1 MNYSFKVPCCKD
13 KLQSIRDFV
22 TNILAH
28 YNLSEVDAHQLVLAV
43 DEVCANLMIHSHHCN
58 PDESIELII
67 NVEEGAGITFEI
79 RDEGAG
85 FDICDYQ
92 EPDLNEIIGTKRK
105 GGVGLMLVRRIMD
118 HIEFDCCAKK
128 RHNIYRLRKSI
139 TFSPKP
145 PLLANKKA

>member
-13 KLQSIRDFV
+13 RLQSIRDFV
-22 TNILAH
+22 ANILAN

-58 PDESIELII
+58 PKESIELII
-67 NVEEGAGITFEI
+67 NIEEGAGITFEI

-85 FDICDYQ
+85 FDICDYK
-92 EPDLNEIIGTKRK
+92 EPNLNDIIGTKRK
-105 GGVGLMLVRRIMD
+105 GGIGLMLVRRIMD

-128 RHNIYRLRKSI
+128 QHNIYRLRKSI
-139 TFSPKP
+139 SFSPKP
-145 PLLANKKA
+145 PLLINKKA

>member
-22 TNILAH
+22 TNILGS
-28 YNLSEVDAHQLVLAV
+28 YNLSEVDMHQLVLAV

-67 NVEEGAGITFEI
+67 SVEEGAGITFEI

-85 FDICDYQ
+85 FNICDYQ
-92 EPDLNEIIGTKRK
+92 EPDLKDIIGTKRK

-118 HIEFDCCAKK
+118 RIEFDCCDKK
-128 RHNIYRLRKSI
+128 QHNIYRLSKSV
-139 TFSPKP
+139 TFSPKS
-145 PLLANKKA
+145 PLLLNKKA

>member
-22 TNILAH
+22 KNILDH
-28 YNLSEVDAHQLVLAV
+28 YDLSEVDTHQLVLAV

-58 PDESIELII
+58 PDESIELLISVDEK
-67 NVEEGAGITFEI
+67 NGITFEI

-85 FDICDYQ
+85 FNITDYR
-92 EPDLNEIIGTKRK
+92 EPDLKDIIGTRRK

-128 RHNIYRLRKSI
+128 RHNVYRLRKTISLS
-139 TFSPKP
+139 T
-145 PLLANKKA
+145 KKSLS

>member
-22 TNILAH
+22 NNILSH
-28 YNLSEVDAHQLVLAV
+28 YNLSEVETHQLVLAV

-58 PDESIELII
+58 PDESIELVIR
-67 NVEEGAGITFEI
+67 VEEGAGITFEI
-79 RDEGAG
+79 RDEGVG
-85 FDICDYQ
+85 FNFCEYQ
-92 EPDLNEIIGTKRK
+92 EPDLNEIIGTQRK

-118 HIEFDCCAKK
+118 QIEFDCCSKK

-139 TFSPKP
+139 TFTPKSP
-145 PLLANKKA
+145 LS